1 MEYGFKS
8 EFGDIA
14 VTPVVWP
21 LISRGKWWETSGLW
35 GCPTCRHIHG
45 VNFVRTVLVK
55 WKFNKLYHI
64 CTDIYIYNDLCS
76 SSVPKILD
84 STLTSIT
91 FQSCATTYHTKLH
104 AQVAISTPQIPVSGS
119 TKIRQQRSHWAR
131 PCCCGIYPQII
142 WTSVW
147 SLFVH
152 ADRWIMLGQGSSVR
166 FPM

>member
-64 CTDIYIYNDLCS
+64 CTDIYIYIMI
-76 SSVPKILD
+76 SVPVP
-84 STLTSIT
+84 
-91 FQSCATTYHTKLH
+91 C
-104 AQVAISTPQIPVSGS
+104 
-119 TKIRQQRSHWAR
+119 QRSW
-131 PCCCGIYPQII
+131 ILL
-142 WTSVW
+142 WLV
-147 SLFVH
+147 SLFKAVQRLITPNCMRRLLSVH
-152 ADRWIMLGQGSSVR
+152 HRFQCPDQPRSDSKGVTGHVLVVVGFIPKSYGPQCGHCLFMLIDESC
-166 FPM
+166 